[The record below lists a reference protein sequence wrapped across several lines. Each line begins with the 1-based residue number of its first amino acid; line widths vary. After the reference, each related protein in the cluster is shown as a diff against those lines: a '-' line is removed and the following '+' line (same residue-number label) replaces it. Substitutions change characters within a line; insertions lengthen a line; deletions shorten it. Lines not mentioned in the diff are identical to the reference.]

1 MKTYLLATSAV
12 LLGATAASAGGIERA
27 SQSVAPLFESGRYLE
42 FSYGH
47 VNPDTTGVGGL
58 VTPGAQ
64 SGDLT
69 PSYNQFS
76 FAYKAD
82 INERFSYA
90 LIYDQPYGADVD
102 YPTGTGYFAQGS
114 TAAFD
119 SDALT
124 AILQYNLPNQFS
136 VYGGLRYQVISA
148 DAFVPFVTAPI
159 GPLAGTPYEGNA
171 DSDGGVG
178 YLVGASYEMPDIAL
192 RVSLTYQSS
201 IDHELDTVENSVLG
215 LGVTSS
221 TDIETPESLTLD
233 FQSGIAKDTLLFG
246 SVRWVD
252 WSSFEIAPEQYV
264 ALVGSPLVFYDDDRI
279 TWTLGLGRR
288 LNDQWSIAGSVSYE
302 ETTGSPT
309 GNLGPTDGFTS
320 VALSAIYTQGNMKV
334 TTGVRFIDIGD
345 ANTRVGPAVPGG
357 IFEDNDAIAFGIKIG
372 YNF

>member
-1 MKTYLLATSAV
+1 MKTYILATSAV
-12 LLGATAASAGGIERA
+12 LLGATAASAAGVERTN
-27 SQSVAPLFESGRYLE
+27 QSVAPLFENGRYLE
-42 FSYGH
+42 FSYAH
-47 VNPDTTGVGGL
+47 ISPDTSGVGGL

-69 PSYNQFS
+69 PSYNQFG

-82 INERFSYA
+82 INEKFSYS

-114 TAAFD
+114 TAFFD

-124 AILQYNLPNQFS
+124 AVLRYKMPNQFS

-148 DAFVPFVTAPI
+148 AAVVPFVTAVP
-159 GPLAGTPYEGNA
+159 GVTPPYEANA
-171 DSDGGVG
+171 DSDGAVG
-178 YLVGASYEMPDIAL
+178 YLVGASYEMPEIAM

-201 IDHELDTVENSVLG
+201 IEHELDTIESSVLG
-215 LGVTSS
+215 SGVAS
-221 TDIETPESLTLD
+221 TTKIETPQSLTLD

-246 SVRWVD
+246 SVRWVE

-264 ALVGSPLVFYDDDRI
+264 ALVGSPLVFFDDDRI

-288 LNDQWSIAGSVSYE
+288 LNDQWSVAGSVSYE

-320 VALSAIYTQGNMKV
+320 VALSAIYTKGNMKV

-345 ANTRVGPAVPGG
+345 ANTRVGGAVPGG